1 MTEPVST
8 GAAPDLVGPYLAR
21 VLSDERWVSPEVSLV
36 AGGKS
41 NLTYIVTSPAGRVV
55 LRRPPL
61 AAVLPTAHDME
72 REHRVLAAL
81 QATPVPVPQVLDLCT
96 DTAVLGAPFYVMAYV
111 DGLVL
116 REDIPAGYAD
126 GPAEREKIADSV
138 VDVLLAIHAV
148 PTGGALEGFG
158 RPDGYLAR
166 QIRRWTGQWEQSR
179 EVDLPALD
187 ALAKDL
193 SAGMPEQRETTL
205 VHGDYRLDNMLVDK
219 ETPGKVLA
227 VLDWEL
233 STLGDPLADVG
244 LLGVYWGGSEG
255 VDEPLLVKRVTS
267 QAGFP
272 LRSQVLTRYAE
283 RSGRDAEA
291 MPWYVAFGYFKL
303 AVIAAGIA
311 ARARAGGMLGEGF
324 DTVAA
329 TVPVIVDQGRRI
341 LSDGTL
347 D

>member
-8 GAAPDLVGPYLAR
+8 GAAPDILGPHLAR
-21 VLSDERWVSPEVSLV
+21 VLGDERWSSPSVALV

-41 NLTYIVTSPAGRVV
+41 NLTYVVSSDAGRVV
-55 LRRPPL
+55 VRRPPL

-72 REHRVLAAL
+72 REYRVLSAL
-81 QATPVPVPQVLDLCT
+81 QDTPVPVPRVLDLCT
-96 DTAVLGAPFYVMAYV
+96 DTAVLGAPFYVMDYV

-116 REDIPAGYAD
+116 REEIPAGYAD
-126 GPAEREKIADSV
+126 EPAERERIADAV

-148 PTGGALEGFG
+148 PIDGSLSGFG

-179 EVDLPALD
+179 EVELPALD

-193 SAGMPEQRETTL
+193 SAQLPEQRETTL

-219 ETPGKVLA
+219 NTPGEVLA

-244 LLGVYWGGSEG
+244 LLGVYWGAPDERGSSA
-255 VDEPLLVKRVTS
+255 LVKRVTS
-267 QAGFP
+267 LPGFP
-272 LRSQVLTRYAE
+272 SRSHVLGRYAE
-283 RSGRDAEA
+283 RSGRDPGP

-311 ARARAGGMLGEGF
+311 ARVRAGGMVGEGF
-324 DTVAA
+324 DSLAA
-329 TVPVIVDQGRRI
+329 TVPALVDEGRRS
-341 LSDGTL
+341 LADHTL